1 MTENEYK
8 KLFEK
13 DNDDRYIR
21 LIIPSDFVKL
31 FLKDNKEINLIG
43 KKDLDLT
50 TDEIIILKRY
60 IYELK
65 EKMNNKI
72 SK

>member
-21 LIIPSDFVKL
+21 LIIPSDFVHL
-31 FLKDNKEINLIG
+31 FLKNNKELSLIG
-43 KKDLDLT
+43 KKDSDLT
-50 TDEIIILKRY
+50 IDEIIILKRY

-65 EKMNNKI
+65 EKMNN
-72 SK
+72 